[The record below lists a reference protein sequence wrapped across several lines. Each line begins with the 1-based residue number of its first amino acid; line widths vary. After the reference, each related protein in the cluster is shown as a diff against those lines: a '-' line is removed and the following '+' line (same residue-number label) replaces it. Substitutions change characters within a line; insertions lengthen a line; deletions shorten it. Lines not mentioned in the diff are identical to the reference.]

1 MQGDG
6 ATAAREA
13 SKTEVDLLACMH
25 ACVHGGISDESRH
38 VRVHVCI
45 CIYLDLAILINNL

>member
-13 SKTEVDLLACMH
+13 SKTEVDLLARMH
-25 ACVHGGISDESRH
+25 ACMVELVMKPGMCMSAYVSI
-38 VRVHVCI
+38 
-45 CIYLDLAILINNL
+45 